1 MNLVNQ
7 DITAERSKSNS
18 ENVSKERNSSSE
30 DGKLKNKIFNTN
42 KGPREKIL
50 IPSKSYSRLDE
61 IDNGKNLPKIF
72 LKNKNRMGE
81 NNTTQNKNYNLIK
94 SSYNNIETVKKDEF
108 YSNLKDLDE
117 VPKSYDDNN
126 PKITKIYKRKG
137 YSPEK
142 TDA

>member
-1 MNLVNQ
+1 
-7 DITAERSKSNS
+7 
-18 ENVSKERNSSSE
+18 
-30 DGKLKNKIFNTN
+30 
-42 KGPREKIL
+42 
-50 IPSKSYSRLDE
+50 
-61 IDNGKNLPKIF
+61 
-72 LKNKNRMGE
+72 MGE